1 MYDYLEENTTATNV
15 IGSFAMDKDVDFK
28 DSCKHLMEN
37 FSTSYQM
44 DAVSDLFSILKYAPA
59 KEAYKEMLLSDVA
72 ESITTDDRYVGMNAP
87 KLEQLFEN
95 SALEII
101 SEGAEYGQL
110 QPIVG
115 LSLPILKKVWLK
127 CPLKDILMT
136 EVPDKPIIKVAI
148 ERPFLKDKEGE
159 KYYIPEIFYNDDYRA
174 VSAKGRGK
182 KISDKWYPETGKLPI
197 QELNMLEESGGSLA
211 MRDALGYDFAIVSV
225 KVQMD
230 PGTAGD
236 GSDATYEE
244 LTGFDIQPD
253 YAANGSF
260 NAEIKYTNTAGEA
273 CRDIILGRVDAYSG
287 VVSVASTA
295 GLISQVQF
303 GGHLQ
308 NVNNNETLELDVER
322 TLKEWKIP
330 DSTERL
336 NTGLPIEKIKDY
348 KTLFDMDVT
357 TKVISDMGDTLAN
370 FEDSQGL
377 QFLDDS
383 YTRWKGKKDLPY
395 GYNEGFVETWNF
407 NCKPNTA
414 TTFITTSAWIDTELK
429 YHLNRAIDKLKTK
442 LKREDIMFVLYG
454 NPENITLIQD
464 NVKWIIDEDT
474 KMGGVQVDYRFGVM
488 TANKNR
494 LHVVSTM
501 KVSKDKGIRIVAYPL
516 SKEVITFKHYK
527 YSLNI
532 ENVYRNPITPLIP
545 NVMATSRYLTTELFP
560 VQGAFQLLDTDFGL
574 VTD

>member
-1 MYDYLEENTTATNV
+1 MYDYLEENATATNV
-15 IGSFAMDKDVDFK
+15 VGSFNIDRDVDFK
-28 DSCKHLMEN
+28 DSCKNLMES
-37 FSTSYQM
+37 FSTNYQM
-44 DAVSDLFSILKYAPA
+44 DAVSDLFNILKYAPA
-59 KEAYKEMLLSDVA
+59 KEAYKELLLADVTE
-72 ESITTDDRYVGMNAP
+72 ESLNTDDRYMQMTPA

-95 SALEII
+95 SALEIV

-136 EVPDKPIIKVAI
+136 EVPDKPIVKVAI
-148 ERPFLKDKEGE
+148 ERPFLKDKDGN
-159 KYYIPEIFYNDDYRA
+159 KYYIPEIFYNNDYKE

-182 KISDKWYPETGKLPI
+182 EVSSKWYPESGTLPFTD
-197 QELNMLEESGGSLA
+197 LNMLEESGGSLS
-211 MRDALGYDFAIVSV
+211 MRDALGYDFAIVAV
-225 KVQMD
+225 KVLM
-230 PGTAGD
+230 AE
-236 GSDATYEE
+236 SEYAE
-244 LTGFDIQPD
+244 LTGYDIQPD

-260 NAEIKYTNTAGEA
+260 NAEIIYTNKAGEKK
-273 CRDIILGRVDAYSG
+273 RDILLGQVDAYSG
-287 VVSVASTA
+287 IVSVASTA
-295 GLISQVQF
+295 GLISQVKF

-308 NVNNNETLELDVER
+308 NVNNTETLELDVER

-377 QFLDDS
+377 DFLDNS
-383 YTRWKGKKDLPY
+383 YKKWRGKKDLPY
-395 GYNEGFVETWNF
+395 GYEEGFVETWNF
-407 NCKPNTA
+407 NCTPNTA
-414 TTFITTSAWIDTELK
+414 TTFITTSQWIDTELK
-429 YHLNRAIDKLKTK
+429 YHLNRAVDKLKTK

-494 LHVVSTM
+494 MHVVSTM
-501 KVSKDKGIRIVAYPL
+501 KVSKDSGIRIVAYPL

-560 VQGAFQLLDTDFGL
+560 VQGAFNLVGTDFGL
-574 VTD
+574 VSE